1 MDFQDYSIIIIGAGP
16 AGLSL
21 ATALARRA
29 KAAGAAKKVALVSPV
44 WPVEWVNNFGVWQD
58 ELAFDEELL
67 ACVSH
72 TYTQPQIILPS
83 EQRPRALGRTYV
95 KVDNAAMSALFVRRF
110 EEADGVKLVGKV
122 TSVRHDSLW
131 STVELCSDAE
141 SAPRNLRAHL
151 VIDATGN
158 EPRFVR
164 RQPGTNPGYQ
174 IAYGVH
180 ARVKSA
186 PKGWLSSMRLMDWR
200 SAAGASA
207 DVDGLNEKPSFLY
220 GMQLSEDEVFVEE
233 TSLVARPGMLLE
245 ELQQR
250 LERRLKR
257 EGVVLDEPLACERCV
272 IPMGHNLPDFS
283 QRTLGYGGAASMVHP
298 ATGYQ
303 VAGALSRAPDVA
315 HCLMD
320 LIEKDGFRGMALSSR
335 AWKVVWPEEARLKRE
350 LYMYGMELLLGMG
363 LRELDAFYQAF
374 FEWPDH
380 LWQGYLS
387 DQLSHTQLME
397 AMALMLV
404 RLKGRHK
411 LELIKPAW
419 VSSENRGHLV
429 RGVFQGAL
437 NSVLGVMNDR
447 V

>member
-1 MDFQDYSIIIIGAGP
+1 
-16 AGLSL
+16 
-21 ATALARRA
+21 
-29 KAAGAAKKVALVSPV
+29 
-44 WPVEWVNNFGVWQD
+44 
-58 ELAFDEELL
+58 
-67 ACVSH
+67 
-72 TYTQPQIILPS
+72 
-83 EQRPRALGRTYV
+83 
-95 KVDNAAMSALFVRRF
+95 
-110 EEADGVKLVGKV
+110 
-122 TSVRHDSLW
+122 
-131 STVELCSDAE
+131 
-141 SAPRNLRAHL
+141 
-151 VIDATGN
+151 
-158 EPRFVR
+158 
-164 RQPGTNPGYQ
+164 
-174 IAYGVH
+174 
-180 ARVKSA
+180 
-186 PKGWLSSMRLMDWR
+186 
-200 SAAGASA
+200 
-207 DVDGLNEKPSFLY
+207 
-220 GMQLSEDEVFVEE
+220 
-233 TSLVARPGMLLE
+233 
-245 ELQQR
+245 
-250 LERRLKR
+250 
-257 EGVVLDEPLACERCV
+257 
-272 IPMGHNLPDFS
+272 
-283 QRTLGYGGAASMVHP
+283 MVHP

-380 LWQGYLS
+380 LWQGYMS